1 VTTGFSP
8 EALLERL
15 APFGAVPRYWIA
27 YSGGLDSTVLL
38 DALVAIRARL
48 PGEPASDR
56 LLAVHVDHGLQA
68 ASADWARHCAT
79 RCAALGLPLRI
90 ERPTSTPS
98 PGESLEAWARE
109 ARYALFRRLLAP
121 GEILLTAQHR
131 DDQAET
137 LLLALLRGSGP
148 HGLAAMPV
156 VAPLGAGRLVRPLLD
171 FSRQSLADYA
181 HRQGLDWI
189 EDPSN
194 DHTAFDRNYLR
205 HRVLP
210 LLHERWP
217 SVAATLSRSA
227 RHCAEAAE
235 LIDEYAAHVL
245 ADARGRQPGALS
257 LAALA
262 HLDRPL
268 RKAVVRRWLVERGF
282 RPPDAR
288 RLDRLLDELPTAR
301 DDANPGVAWAGC
313 EVRRYRGEMLAFRP
327 LPLPPSSET
336 CIDGRI
342 VGEHGVLELPAGF
355 GRLEW
360 RRRPGA
366 LDVRPTLTR
375 NRDTSLSST
384 GAMKVIELQVRFG
397 RFGHSCRSEASRPR
411 RALKKLFQEAGVP
424 VWLRRHLPMIFQGER
439 LIAIAGVAVCHGHAE
454 GSGLSLVIVWS
465 GFTWEPDWPR
475 LGRSLGVWV
484 TDDVEAGKA

>member
-1 VTTGFSP
+1 MTTGFSP

-38 DALVAIRARL
+38 DALAAIRARL
-48 PGEPASDR
+48 PDEPASDR

-137 LLLALLRGSGP
+137 LLLALLRGGGP

-205 HRVLP
+205 HHVLP
-210 LLHERWP
+210 RLRARWP

-227 RHCAEAAE
+227 HHCAEAAE
-235 LIDEYAAHVL
+235 LIDQYAEQAL
-245 ADARGRQPGALS
+245 AEARGVQDSRLSIPALVR
-257 LAALA
+257 
-262 HLDRPL
+262 LDRPL
-268 RKAVVRRWLVERGF
+268 RKAVVRRWLKERGF
-282 RPPDAR
+282 KAPNTRHLER
-288 RLDRLLDELPTAR
+288 ILDELPAAR
-301 DDANPGVAWAGC
+301 SDANPQVGWSGC
-313 EVRRYRGEMLAFRP
+313 EVRRYRDELFALF
-327 LPLPPSSET
+327 PLPPPPSESRR
-336 CIDGRI
+336 IDWTISG
-342 VGEHGVLELPAGF
+342 HLSVLDLPAGL
-355 GRLEW
+355 GRLECQVC
-360 RRRPGA
+360 PEA
-366 LDVRPTLTR
+366 D
-375 NRDTSLSST
+375 SIST
-384 GAMKVIELQVRFG
+384 GLKGGFQLQVRFG
-397 RFGHSCRSEASRPR
+397 QTGLICRVSATGARRP
-411 RALKKLFQEAGVP
+411 LKKLLQEAGVP
-424 VWLRRHLPMIFQGER
+424 AWMRPYLPLVFQGEQFV
-439 LIAIAGVAVCHGHAE
+439 AAAGVAACHDRPKRIR
-454 GSGLSLVIVWS
+454 LSSNTYLLWS
-465 GFTWEPDWPR
+465 GSHWQHDWPDLAR
-475 LGRSLGVWV
+475 PLRISLDVGG
-484 TDDVEAGKA
+484 DD